1 MVEIKG
7 VYLSFATSLFNA
19 SHRLA
24 DEGLVLANN
33 RSRLFLELRAVR
45 QLVLSVTWT

>member
-1 MVEIKG
+1 MGEIKG

-19 SHRLA
+19 FHRLA
-24 DEGLVLANN
+24 EVGLVLANK
-33 RSRLFLELRAVR
+33 RSRLFLELPAVR